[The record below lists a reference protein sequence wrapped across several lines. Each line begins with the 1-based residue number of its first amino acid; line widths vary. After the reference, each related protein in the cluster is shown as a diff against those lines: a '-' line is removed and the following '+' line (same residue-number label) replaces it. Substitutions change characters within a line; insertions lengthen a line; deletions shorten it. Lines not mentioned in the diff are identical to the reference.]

1 MTNCCGSI
9 FYIAPEVWF
18 NQYNEMCDIWSI
30 GVIVFALLTGRFP
43 FDDKKNDKIE
53 EKICYKKLKFKKK
66 DKKYISKP
74 VRKLI
79 KLLLQKSYLK
89 RISGKHALFELLSI
103 SNYNY
108 SSSIRLPLCIKR

>member
-9 FYIAPEVWF
+9 FYIAPEVWLGH
-18 NQYNEMCDIWSI
+18 YNEMCDIWSI

-43 FDDKKNDKIE
+43 FDDKKNNKIE

-89 RISGKHALFELLSI
+89 RISGKLAYYELQVI
-103 SNYNY
+103 S
-108 SSSIRLPLCIKR
+108 